1 MEPANRSDAI
11 IEVRNFTAAFGD
23 RVILQDISFD
33 VQRGEIFVILGGV
46 GRLFGPVAGA
56 ALYVLMEHV
65 LGGLT
70 EYWQLPLGLVLLGVV
85 LFARGGLVGMVAGGA
100 RHD

>member
-1 MEPANRSDAI
+1 M
-11 IEVRNFTAAFGD
+11 
-23 RVILQDISFD
+23 
-33 VQRGEIFVILGGV
+33 IFVILGGV